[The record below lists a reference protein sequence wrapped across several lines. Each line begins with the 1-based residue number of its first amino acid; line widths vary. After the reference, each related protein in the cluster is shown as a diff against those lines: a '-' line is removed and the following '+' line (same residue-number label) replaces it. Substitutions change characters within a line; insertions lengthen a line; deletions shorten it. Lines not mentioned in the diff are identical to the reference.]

1 MGVRALT
8 QHRELLKDIRLRL
21 RDNRL
26 RPVYQV
32 DVDLRR
38 VANRTGRYDDMGT
51 VSGRDNLAQA
61 IMMRLLTPSGELAP
75 LGHPEYGSRLHE
87 LIGRENTETNRNLA
101 RLYIL
106 QSLQMEP
113 RVAEVEEVLVE
124 QDQEHRVL
132 VNVQLMVRPADGT
145 GTVIIGPFALEFE
158 S

>member
-1 MGVRALT
+1 LT
-8 QHRELLKDIRLRL
+8 QQRELLKDIRLIL

-32 DVDLRR
+32 DTDTRR
-38 VANRTGRYDDMGT
+38 VPNRTGRHNDIGT
-51 VSGRDNLAQA
+51 VTGRDNLGQA
-61 IMMRLLTPSGELAP
+61 IMMRLLTPTGELAP

-87 LIGRENTETNRNLA
+87 LVGRENTETNRNLA

-113 RVAEVEEVLVE
+113 RIAEIEEVLVE

-132 VNVQLMVRPADGT
+132 VNVQLKVRPTDGT

>member
-1 MGVRALT
+1 MT
-8 QHRELLKDIRLRL
+8 QHRELLKDIRLIL

-32 DVDLRR
+32 DADTRR
-38 VANRTGRYDDMGT
+38 VPNRTGRYNDIGT
-51 VSGRDNLAQA
+51 VTGRDNLGQA
-61 IMMRLLTPSGELAP
+61 IMMRLLTPTGELAP

-87 LIGRENTETNRNLA
+87 LVGRENTETNRNLA

-106 QSLQMEP
+106 QSLQLEP
-113 RVAEVEEVLVE
+113 RIAEIEEVLVE

-132 VNVQLMVRPADGT
+132 VNVQLKVKPADGT
-145 GTVIIGPFALEFE
+145 GTVVIGPFALEFE